1 MPLTSLLWLGL
12 FTGSIVAAAL
22 ANPMYAALGYLLE
35 YYQRPDLHW
44 WGRSL
49 PDLRWNFTISIV
61 LAATFFLRRSSLAE
75 VKAIA
80 NPAFVLLVAQG
91 LNAVGV
97 SALLAVTPGLS
108 WAWAWQYWK
117 NVIIYGLLIGVI
129 RTPLALDLFI
139 GAHMVGAA
147 WWGYDALDQRRIGS
161 RLEGLGSGDTQG
173 SNPLAAHLLTVI
185 PLIVVWIAT
194 EKDWRKRLVALASLP
209 LVLNMLILCNS
220 RGATLGFA
228 VAGAVAIVLV
238 RKGKR
243 LKVLGAAIVCAVA
256 VLFLADPE
264 FLTRQATIADAEDNS
279 AQSRFTLWAGGVEM
293 IKDYP
298 LGLGGRGYHAMSPR
312 YATNTEALKGKE
324 RSSHNTYIQVA
335 TDWGIQ
341 GFLLFLG
348 FLFFTFRALHRVRA
362 REDVSDWFF
371 YRSLAIEVGLIG
383 TLVAGFFSAR
393 FYGESIYWLCALA
406 IALERMQAEPA
417 VVATSPQSPAQ
428 VVGGTEAIRARA

>member
-1 MPLTSLLWLGL
+1 MPLTSLLWLAL
-12 FTGSIVAAAL
+12 FAGSIAAAAL

-61 LAATFFLRRSSLAE
+61 LAATFFLRRSGLDA
-75 VKAIA
+75 VRPIAISGF
-80 NPAFVLLVAQG
+80 PLLVAQG
-91 LNAVGV
+91 LNAVAV
-97 SALLAVTPGLS
+97 SALLAVTPALS
-108 WAWAWQYWK
+108 WAWAWQFWK
-117 NVIIYGLLIGVI
+117 NVIIYGLLVGVL
-129 RTPLALDLFI
+129 RTPIALDLFI
-139 GAHMVGAA
+139 GGHIVGAA

-185 PLIVVWIAT
+185 PLIIVWIAA
-194 EKDWRKRLVALASLP
+194 EKDWRKRLVALVSLP

-228 VAGAVAIVLV
+228 ASAALAIFLV

-243 LKVLGAAIVCAVA
+243 LKVLGAAVVCAVG

-312 YATNTEALKGKE
+312 YSTNTEELRGKE

-341 GFLLFLG
+341 GLILFLG
-348 FLFFTFRALHRVRA
+348 FIAVTLRSLHRVRA
-362 REDVSDWFF
+362 RPNVSDWYF

-383 TLVAGFFSAR
+383 TLIAGFFSAR
-393 FYGESIYWLCALA
+393 FYGESIYWMCALA
-406 IALERMQAEPA
+406 IALERMEPESTAVPASTPPA
-417 VVATSPQSPAQ
+417 VVVTSTAEQL
-428 VVGGTEAIRARA
+428 RARA